1 MIIWWLFDDYLI
13 DYLIWLFDWLFDMII
28 WLIIWSLFDWL
39 FDHYLSII
47 WFQIITNKV
56 YIIGWLFDLF
66 NDYSTCFLFNYSWLF
81 VIIVSIIHDY
91 LKIFDNYSLKLF
103 VIIWWLFGLNYL
115 MIIWSYLMIIWKWLF
130 VIICFYSMIIRSELF
145 MIIVIIR
152 WLFGLSYSWLFVIIW
167 YPGKQLVGRPA
178 SLSMA
183 LLHIFGMA
191 SCCSLRGAAGATHPH
206 CQLLASVQI
215 QHQHWLALRSSI
227 FS

>member
-1 MIIWWLFDDYLI
+1 MIIRPVFYLIIRDYLS
-13 DYLIWLFDWLFDMII
+13 LLSQLFTII
-28 WLIIWSLFDWL
+28 WKYLTIILSN
-39 FDHYLSII
+39 YL
-47 WFQIITNKV
+47 W
-56 YIIGWLFDLF
+56 
-66 NDYSTCFLFNYSWLF
+66 
-81 VIIVSIIHDY
+81 
-91 LKIFDNYSLKLF
+91 LF

-167 YPGKQLVGRPA
+167 YPGKQQVGRPA

-191 SCCSLRGAAGATHPH
+191 SCCSLQGAAGARHPH

>member
-1 MIIWWLFDDYLI
+1 MIIWHLFDDYLI

-91 LKIFDNYSLKLF
+91 LKIFDNYSLELF
-103 VIIWWLFGLNYL
+103 VIICDYL
-115 MIIWSYLMIIWKWLF
+115 MIIWSQLFDDYLVLFDDYLEMIIRHYLLLFDDYSVWIIRDYFDYSMIIWSQLF
-130 VIICFYSMIIRSELF
+130 VIICHYLM
-145 MIIVIIR
+145 
-152 WLFGLSYSWLFVIIW
+152 
-167 YPGKQLVGRPA
+167 PGQ
-178 SLSMA
+178 
-183 LLHIFGMA
+183 
-191 SCCSLRGAAGATHPH
+191 AADWST
-206 CQLLASVQI
+206 SFI
-215 QHQHWLALRSSI
+215 E
-227 FS
+227 